1 VDDKPLVLAGAADR
15 DRIAA
20 TLADAFF
27 NDPAF
32 GWMFP
37 DEEARRRHL
46 PRLFALNFDLDL
58 PVARIL
64 KSPDASAVSF
74 WRPPGQAAA
83 STLAYLLRPLQTWG
97 AFGTAIG
104 RVTAVADAI
113 KAHLPTARPFWHVH
127 FVGVAPALQGKGWG
141 GAMMRA
147 GDDFA
152 GGADIYLETA
162 RPQNVEF
169 YTGLGYRVTGE
180 WPIPGGP
187 RMWSMLKSAG

>member
-1 VDDKPLVLAGAADR
+1 MDDKPLRPATAADR
-15 DRIAA
+15 DALVT
-20 TLADAFF
+20 TLTAAFF
-27 NDPAF
+27 DDPVFA
-32 GWMFP
+32 WMWP
-37 DEEARRRHL
+37 DVAERRVHL

-64 KSPDASAVSF
+64 NSNDSQAVSF

-83 STLAYLLRPLQTWG
+83 STLAYLLRPLQTWR
-97 AFGTAIG
+97 AFGLAIG

-113 KAHLPTARPFWHVH
+113 KAHLPTERPFWHVH

-147 GDDFA
+147 GEGFA

-162 RPQNVEF
+162 RPQNVQF
-169 YTGLGYRVTGE
+169 YTALGYRTTGE
-180 WPIPGGP
+180 WQIPGGLT
-187 RMWSMLKSAG
+187 MWSMLKSPG